1 MDNMRKAEKAM
12 IAFIERGGLL
22 VDFERAIWKE
32 PRDGG
37 SYCQTPHM
45 LKGWTKAHA
54 YKRAD
59 IQAWR
64 DGERKTPKPT
74 PVQSVITYCSAND
87 QFDKDK
93 GRILAVAWL
102 LKKMNLNRAFAAEWA
117 ARNKHD
123 GKAVEVE
130 TPQAE

>member
-12 IAFIERGGLL
+12 IAFIERAGLL
-22 VDFERAIWKE
+22 VDFEREIWKE

-37 SYCQTPHM
+37 PYIQTHYM

-64 DGERKTPKPT
+64 DSERKTPKPT
-74 PVQSVITYCSAND
+74 PVQSVITYCSAHD
-87 QFDKDK
+87 AFDKAG
-93 GRILAVAWL
+93 GRIRAVARL
-102 LKKMNLNRAFAAEWA
+102 LRKTNLNRAFAAEWA
-117 ARNKHD
+117 TRNKHD
-123 GKAVEVE
+123 GKEAKAP
-130 TPQAE
+130 TPKAG